1 MTRSSWKVPY
11 IDYKLLN
18 TILSNKEVSIKTN
31 SRQTKILQSFVG
43 LNIFV
48 YTGKVYKKV
57 YISEDMVGK
66 KLGEFAYTRKI
77 GNIHKKKEKN
87 K

>member
-1 MTRSSWKVPY
+1 MTRSSWKVPF

-18 TILSNKEVSIKTN
+18 TILNNKESSIKTN

-43 LNIFV
+43 LNILV
-48 YTGKVYKKV
+48 HTGKIYKKV
-57 YISEDMVGK
+57 YISEDMVGR

-77 GNIHKKKEKN
+77 GNIHKKKEK
-87 K
+87 KK